1 MNKLSIVN
9 AWKRQGKIVAM
20 TGDGVNDAPALKAS
34 DIGIGMGLTGTEV
47 TKGVADV
54 ILADDSFSTI
64 VVAVME
70 GRRIYDNIRNVL
82 IYLLTGNLAEVFV
95 VFVGM
100 LFGMEIF
107 LPIQLLYINLIT
119 DSIPAIA
126 LAFENGSK
134 DIMSRDVRK
143 SSQPFFTPFL
153 IAKMAFSSV
162 LKTSVILFVYF
173 SNLKSNGSEVAIT
186 MAFLTLILS
195 EMIYAFSCKDLK
207 RKVLGK
213 KLVMNQFM
221 NYSMLILGIIQTL
234 LFVTPL
240 KHIFHIVNLNAIQVC
255 LCTLLVLVI
264 FFIDEFTKP
273 ILRRLFKD

>member
-1 MNKLSIVN
+1 
-9 AWKRQGKIVAM
+9 
-20 TGDGVNDAPALKAS
+20 
-34 DIGIGMGLTGTEV
+34 
-47 TKGVADV
+47 
-54 ILADDSFSTI
+54 
-64 VVAVME
+64 
-70 GRRIYDNIRNVL
+70 
-82 IYLLTGNLAEVFV
+82 
-95 VFVGM
+95 M
-100 LFGMEIF
+100 LFR
-107 LPIQLLYINLIT
+107 
-119 DSIPAIA
+119 S
-126 LAFENGSK
+126 
-134 DIMSRDVRK
+134 
-143 SSQPFFTPFL
+143 
-153 IAKMAFSSV
+153 

-173 SNLKSNGSEVAIT
+173 LNLKSNGSEVAIT

-255 LCTLLVLVI
+255 ICTLLVLVI